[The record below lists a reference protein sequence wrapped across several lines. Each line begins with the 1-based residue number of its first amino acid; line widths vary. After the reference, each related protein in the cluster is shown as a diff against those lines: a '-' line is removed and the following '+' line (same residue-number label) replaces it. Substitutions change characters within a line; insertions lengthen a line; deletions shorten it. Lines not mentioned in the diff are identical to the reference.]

1 MATLNRMPVDGH
13 DSLGSLRKC
22 FMLSRKVRAVQFSTS
37 FRRAKNYPSHRID
50 VSRELHQNQKLVR
63 SQAKLHVT
71 HTAGR
76 LYGLRAVC

>member
-1 MATLNRMPVDGH
+1 MFYVIQKGTRRTIFYIFPP
-13 DSLGSLRKC
+13 RKE
-22 FMLSRKVRAVQFSTS
+22 LSQS
-37 FRRAKNYPSHRID
+37 PID